1 MLVFITAL
9 FPEAAAVIAA
19 FSLKKSVFRG
29 SFTLYERDDRSFCLL
44 VTDAGKLNAAIAV
57 TEYLSLSSFS
67 DTDVFCNLGI
77 CGTAAA
83 LPRGSGFL
91 CVSITDLAS
100 HKTIYPEVYGH
111 PFREAL
117 LATSDTPVTG
127 QTEPS
132 APGIPAPTR
141 LPQLFDMEAYGVA
154 AALFRQVPP
163 SRCFF
168 YKVVSD
174 FCDGAFPSVEEV
186 TALLQPHLPALS
198 SFLQEAAEQ
207 LSGQAPHRPSRAAET
222 AKVLS
227 CRYPFS
233 ATMKHRLLQLLTY
246 AELAGIPTEDTL
258 SAYADGE
265 KPASK
270 KTALTLLNDLEE
282 LLQSP
287 GTCGSVPSPAP
298 SPAGKKLLQP
308 FRHIY
313 VERGAER
320 SSAALRLYER
330 FPDASFI
337 PIDHYKDIFN
347 RSRQNLFMQETGP
360 SLILAVNRGNLFYP
374 GAPVCQSFDEEHF
387 LYTSCV
393 MNCLYDCDYC
403 YLQGMYPSGNI
414 VVFVNLEDYFAE
426 LDRLLSGHPV
436 YLCCSYDS
444 DLAALNG
451 IFPHAEAF
459 CRYAAGHPGLRLEL
473 RTKGAPLPL
482 IRKLPPA
489 GNVIFAFTLSPQEL
503 ITRYEHYTPSLKARL
518 TAAKE
523 AAARGFSLRLCF
535 DPLLDVPEAERLYS
549 EMLEQVFSVLS
560 PEEIADISLG
570 VFRLSSGYLKQLRK
584 AKPSCAFSFYPYE
597 LTDGV
602 CHYRQERCSFL
613 LATVKEALHRHGIAD
628 EKIFIW
634 TPDGSGKGD
643 SHAD

>member
-9 FPEAAAVIAA
+9 FPEAAAVASA
-19 FSLKKSVFRG
+19 FSMKKSVSRG
-29 SFTLYERDDRSFCLL
+29 SFTLYEGEDASFRLL
-44 VTDAGKLNAAIAV
+44 VTGAGKLNAAIAV

-67 DTDVFCNLGI
+67 DTDIFCNLGI

-83 LPRGSGFL
+83 LPKGSGFL
-91 CVSITDLAS
+91 CVSVTDLAS
-100 HKTIYPEVYGH
+100 HKAIYPEVYGH

-127 QTEPS
+127 QAEPS
-132 APGIPAPTR
+132 GAKCPVR

-154 AALFRQVPP
+154 SALFRLVPP
-163 SRCFF
+163 SHCFF

-174 FCDGAFPSVEEV
+174 FCDGTFPSAKEV

-198 SFLQEAAEQ
+198 AFLQETAEQ
-207 LSGQAPHRPSRAAET
+207 LSEQAPHRPGRAAET
-222 AKVLS
+222 AEALS
-227 CRYPFS
+227 CRYLFS

-246 AELAGIPTEDTL
+246 AELAGIKTEDML
-258 SAYADGE
+258 SAYTEGE
-265 KPASK
+265 KTPSK
-270 KTALTLLNDLEE
+270 KTALTLLNDLEQ
-282 LLQSP
+282 LLKNP
-287 GTCGSVPSPAP
+287 GARKAVPSPAL

-320 SSAALRLYER
+320 SPAALRLYER
-330 FPDASFI
+330 FPEASFI
-337 PIDHYKDIFN
+337 PIDHYKDVFN
-347 RSRQNLFMQETGP
+347 RSRQNLWMQETGP
-360 SLILAVNRGNLFYP
+360 SLILAVNRGRLFYP
-374 GAPVCQSFDEEHF
+374 GAPVCQSFGEEHF
-387 LYTSCV
+387 LYTSCA

-426 LDRLLSGHPV
+426 LDRLLSRHPV

-459 CRYAAGHPGLRLEL
+459 CRYAAEHPGLRLEL

-482 IRKLPPA
+482 IQKLPPA
-489 GNVIFAFTLSPQEL
+489 ENVIFAFTLSPQEL
-503 ITRYEHYTPSLKARL
+503 ITRYEHYTPSLLARL
-518 TAAKE
+518 AAARE
-523 AAARGFSLRLCF
+523 AAERGFSLRLCF
-535 DPLLDVPEAERLYS
+535 DPLLDVPEAERLYTG
-549 EMLEQVFSVLS
+549 MLEQVFSVLS
-560 PEEIADISLG
+560 PEDITDVSLG
-570 VFRLSSGYLKQLRK
+570 VFRISGSYLKQLRR
-584 AKPSCAFSFYPYE
+584 AKPSCPLSFYPYE

-602 CHYRQERCSFL
+602 CHYRQERCNML
-613 LATVKEALHRHGIAD
+613 LTTVQDALYRHGVTD

>member
-9 FPEAAAVIAA
+9 FPEAAAVISA
-19 FSLKKSVFRG
+19 FSLKKSVSRG
-29 SFTLYERDDRSFCLL
+29 SFTLYEGDDHSFRLL
-44 VTDAGKLNAAIAV
+44 VTGAGKLNAAIAV

-67 DTDVFCNLGI
+67 DTDIFCNLGI
-77 CGTAAA
+77 CGTTAA

-100 HKTIYPEVYGH
+100 HKTVYPELYGH

-117 LATSDTPVTG
+117 LATSDIPVTG
-127 QTEPS
+127 QTESSVPEIS
-132 APGIPAPTR
+132 AR
-141 LPQLFDMEAYGVA
+141 LPQLFDMEAYGIA
-154 AALFRQVPP
+154 AALFRQIPP
-163 SRCFF
+163 SHCFF

-174 FCDGAFPSVEEV
+174 FCDGFFPSAEEV

-198 SFLQEAAEQ
+198 AFLQKAGEHFSE
-207 LSGQAPHRPSRAAET
+207 QAPHRPFQAAET
-222 AKVLS
+222 AEILS

-246 AELAGIPTEDTL
+246 AELAGIKTEDTL
-258 SAYADGE
+258 SAYTDGE
-265 KPASK
+265 KMPSK
-270 KTALTLLNDLEE
+270 KAALTLLGDLEQ

-287 GTCGSVPSPAP
+287 DACKAVPSGTV
-298 SPAGKKLLQP
+298 PAGKKLLQP

-320 SSAALRLYER
+320 SPAALRLHER

-347 RSRQNLFMQETGP
+347 RSRQNLLMQETEP
-360 SLILAVNRGNLFYP
+360 SLILAVNRGRLFYP
-374 GAPVCQSFDEEHF
+374 GAPVCQSFGEEHF

-414 VVFVNLEDYFAE
+414 VVFVNLEDYFEE
-426 LDRLLSGHPV
+426 LTRLLSRHPV

-459 CRYAAGHPGLRLEL
+459 CRYAAEHPELRLEL
-473 RTKGAPLPL
+473 RTKCAPLPL

-489 GNVIFAFTLSPQEL
+489 KNVILAFTLSPQEL

-518 TAAKE
+518 AAAKE
-523 AAARGFSLRLCF
+523 AAGRGFSLRLCF
-535 DPLLDVPEAERLYS
+535 DPLLDVPEADRLYP
-549 EMLEQVFSVLS
+549 EMIEQVFSVLS

-570 VFRLSSGYLKQLRK
+570 VFRLSASYLKQLRR
-584 AKPSCAFSFYPYE
+584 AKPSCALSFYPYE

-602 CHYRQERCSFL
+602 CHYRQERCNFL

-634 TPDGSGKGD
+634 APDESGERS
-643 SHAD
+643 SHAE